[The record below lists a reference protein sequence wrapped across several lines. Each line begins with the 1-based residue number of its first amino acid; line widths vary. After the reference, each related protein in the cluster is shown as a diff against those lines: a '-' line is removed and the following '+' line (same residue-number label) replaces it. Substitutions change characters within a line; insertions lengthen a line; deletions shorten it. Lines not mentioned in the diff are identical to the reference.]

1 MYLGGSGG
9 HQAVVRETK
18 ASYVMVG
25 YVKFDKQYVKLQSS
39 TARIEGM
46 YLGGS
51 CGHQAT
57 SPVARLSIVGF
68 NMVPTYVKPI
78 RQITEFGMFLGGSGG
93 HQAVVRE
100 T

>member
-18 ASYVMVG
+18 ASYYVMVG
-25 YVKFDKQYVKLQSS
+25 YVKFENTLQSS

-51 CGHQAT
+51 CGHQTT
-57 SPVARLSIVGF
+57 SPVARLTIVGF
-68 NMVPTYVKPI
+68 NMVPGRT
-78 RQITEFGMFLGGSGG
+78 F
-93 HQAVVRE
+93 
-100 T
+100 